1 MFIRSIGGPARSRTR
16 SRNPARSGRRGVA
29 IVEAAFILI
38 ITLMLLFGRFMATQ
52 SMLMHGVREG
62 ARLAAVNS
70 DQGNTTAE
78 KQAITDDVLNK
89 AKQLIPDFAEKLANF
104 KIEVFP
110 TDPVTG
116 ARLGSPTDPNTWQDV
131 GFSDYVTVQATGDYV
146 PLLPKLFFGGR
157 TSFPIRCQ
165 AMMFCEAN

>member
-1 MFIRSIGGPARSRTR
+1 MLVKSRCGRTPTR
-16 SRNPARSGRRGVA
+16 RRGVA
-29 IVEAAFILI
+29 IVEMAFVLI
-38 ITLMLLFGRFMATQ
+38 IALMMLFGVIEFGRFMAIQ

-70 DQGNTTAE
+70 DQGSTTAE

-89 AKQLIPDFAEKLANF
+89 AKDLIPDFAEKLANF
-104 KIEVFP
+104 KVEVFP

-116 ARLGSPTDPNTWQDV
+116 ARLGSTTDPNLWQDV

-157 TSFPIRCQ
+157 NSFPLRCQ